1 MQSRYWGR
9 FGITSPGLLILW
21 PRLPGRLKKIPAPL
35 AAVVVAGIAAD
46 GFSLPIAYV
55 KVPDNLLGKEARVRS
70 VYGDTYHL
78 LTNTLI
84 PQNSEKKIKID
95 EFALAQLTAGKWEL
109 VD

>member
-1 MQSRYWGR
+1 MSKAEQKTAASATVEQ
-9 FGITSPGLLILW
+9 I
-21 PRLPGRLKKIPAPL
+21 
-35 AAVVVAGIAAD
+35 AAVTETPEPK
-46 GFSLPIAYV
+46 S
-55 KVPDNLLGKEARVRS
+55 VPDNLLGKEARVRS

-84 PQNSEKKIKID
+84 PQDSEKKIKID

>member
-1 MQSRYWGR
+1 MSKAEQKTAASATVEQ
-9 FGITSPGLLILW
+9 I
-21 PRLPGRLKKIPAPL
+21 
-35 AAVVVAGIAAD
+35 AAVTETPEPR
-46 GFSLPIAYV
+46 S
-55 KVPDNLLGKEARVRS
+55 VPDNLLGKEARVRA
-70 VYGDTYHL
+70 VHGDTYHL

>member
-1 MQSRYWGR
+1 MSKAEQKNN
-9 FGITSPGLLILW
+9 TSATVEQIAAVTDT
-21 PRLPGRLKKIPAPL
+21 PAPQS
-35 AAVVVAGIAAD
+35 I
-46 GFSLPIAYV
+46 
-55 KVPDNLLGKEARVRS
+55 PDNLLGKEARVRA
-70 VYGDTYHL
+70 VHGDTYHL

>member
-1 MQSRYWGR
+1 MSKAEQKTAASATVEQ
-9 FGITSPGLLILW
+9 IAAVTET
-21 PRLPGRLKKIPAPL
+21 PAPK
-35 AAVVVAGIAAD
+35 
-46 GFSLPIAYV
+46 S
-55 KVPDNLLGKEARVRS
+55 VPANLLGKEARVRS

-84 PQNSEKKIKID
+84 PQDSEKKIKID

>member
-1 MQSRYWGR
+1 MSKAEQKNT
-9 FGITSPGLLILW
+9 TSATVEQI
-21 PRLPGRLKKIPAPL
+21 
-35 AAVVVAGIAAD
+35 AAVTETPEPK
-46 GFSLPIAYV
+46 S
-55 KVPDNLLGKEARVRS
+55 VPNNLLGKEARVRA

-84 PQNSEKKIKID
+84 PQDSEKKIKID